1 MVRVIGGVL
10 AAALMAA
17 LASGVSIF
25 GIALWKIAL
34 ALAGCALFVMS
45 GNKRD

>member
-1 MVRVIGGVL
+1 MVRVMAGVF

-17 LASGVSIF
+17 LASGASVF

-34 ALAGCALFVMS
+34 AFAGCALFVMS
-45 GNKRD
+45 GRK

>member
-1 MVRVIGGVL
+1 MRLIGGVL

-17 LASGVSIF
+17 LASGGAIF

-34 ALAGCALFVMS
+34 ALAGLALFIS
-45 GNKRD
+45 SSRK